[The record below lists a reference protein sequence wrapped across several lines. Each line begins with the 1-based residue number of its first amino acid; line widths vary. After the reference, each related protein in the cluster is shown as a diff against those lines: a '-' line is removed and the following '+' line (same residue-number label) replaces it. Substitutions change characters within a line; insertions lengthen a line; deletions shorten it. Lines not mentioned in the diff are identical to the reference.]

1 MSSRLEKL
9 LFSVSLIDK
18 ASGPAGKIASQIDQ
32 LNQRATAGFTQVGV
46 GAAGLFATGYALKSV
61 LGPAIEM
68 DRAIGEVK
76 SLGVADAALQ
86 KLEKTALRFSVKYG
100 ESATEFVRASY
111 DIQSAISGLNGS
123 ELSTFT
129 ETGGILA
136 KATKSNVAT
145 ITDYMGT
152 MYGIF
157 EKDATRMGN
166 ANWVQRLAE
175 QTATAVAAFKTDGN
189 KMASAFSTLGADAT
203 AAGISMT
210 EQMAV
215 LGSLQA
221 TMSGSESGTK
231 YRAFLKGVG
240 KAQDELGLKFT
251 DSQGRMLPMLDIL
264 EKLQGRYGGGELT
277 VAQGDEL
284 KKAFGTQEAVG
295 LINQLLPKTDELRS
309 KIDLIGNVQGM
320 SNATQMAQKMV
331 DPWQQMGASASAVH
345 TQFGRMI
352 QPVLLPVLEMMVAAG
367 EAVMAWMDN
376 HKTLSKVIAV
386 GTLVIFGLVAAVSAF
401 AMVQGLAS
409 LAMAGWN
416 GALLVSAAGA
426 RIWRFTL
433 VAAQATWFLFQMA
446 VYGGVAIFS
455 ALRSAFMASTA
466 ATWLFNAALLANPI
480 TWIVL
485 AVVALV
491 AAVVGLIVYWDEL
504 MAWFSNTT
512 PLKLLGKSLDWLID
526 KLNMIPGV
534 NIGGGG
540 EVKITEKIEQER
552 EAMHQASAGISQSR
566 PGAVPSG
573 GLLQQVNQATTN
585 NRGTHVEAI
594 NVHTTGSVS
603 GYQLA
608 DELAMA
614 GG

>member
-68 DRAIGEVK
+68 DRALGEVS
-76 SLGVADAALQ
+76 SLGVRDAALQ
-86 KLEKTALRFSVKYG
+86 KLEKTALKFSVKYG

-129 ETGGILA
+129 ETGAIMA

-157 EKDATRMGN
+157 EKDAKRMGN
-166 ANWVQRLAE
+166 ANWVERLAE
-175 QTATAVAAFKTDGN
+175 QTSTAVAAFKTDGN
-189 KMASAFSTLGADAT
+189 KMASGFSALGADAT

-210 EQMAV
+210 EQMAI

-240 KAQDELGLKFT
+240 KAQDQLGLQFT
-251 DSQGRMLPMLDIL
+251 DSHGRMLSMLDIL
-264 EKLQGRYGGGELT
+264 QKLRGRYGETIT
-277 VAQGDEL
+277 VAEGMEL
-284 KKAFGTQEAVG
+284 QKAFGTQEAVA
-295 LINQLLPKTDELRS
+295 LINQLLPKTEELRG
-309 KIDLIGNVQGM
+309 KMAELENVKGM
-320 SNATQMAQKMV
+320 TNATQMAQKMV
-331 DPWQQMGASASAVH
+331 DPWQQMGASATAVH
-345 TQFGRMI
+345 TQFGRLI
-352 QPVLLPVLEMMVAAG
+352 QPVLLPVLELMVSTG

-376 HKTLSKVIAV
+376 HKTLSKVIGV

-401 AMVQGLAS
+401 ALVQGLATLS
-409 LAMAGWN
+409 MAGWS
-416 GALLVSAAGA
+416 GALLVSAAGVKL
-426 RIWRFTL
+426 WRFAVGTAKATL
-433 VAAQATWFLFQMA
+433 FLFQMA
-446 VYGGVAIFS
+446 IYGGVAIFR
-455 ALRSAFMASTA
+455 ALRTAFMASTA
-466 ATWLFNAALLANPI
+466 ATWLLNAALLANPI

-504 MAWFSNTT
+504 MAWFSDIK
-512 PLKLLGKSLDWLID
+512 PLELLGKALDWLID
-526 KLNMIPGV
+526 KINMIPGV
-534 NIGGGG
+534 DIGGGG
-540 EVKITEKIEQER
+540 EVTVTEKIEQER
-552 EAMHQASAGISQSR
+552 EAMNQASAGIVQTR
-566 PGAVPSG
+566 PGAVPAG
-573 GLLQQVNQATTN
+573 GLLKQVSQATTN
-585 NRGTHVEAI
+585 NNGLKVDKIEV
-594 NVHTTGSVS
+594 NTTGGVS

-608 DELAMA
+608 DELALA

>member
-46 GAAGLFATGYALKSV
+46 GAAGLFATGYALKSL

-68 DRAIGEVK
+68 DRALGEVS
-76 SLGVADAALQ
+76 SLGVRDAALQ
-86 KLEKTALRFSVKYG
+86 KLEKTALKFSVKYG

-123 ELSTFT
+123 ELSTFS

-157 EKDATRMGN
+157 EKEAKRMGN

-175 QTATAVAAFKTDGN
+175 QTSTAVAVFKTDGN
-189 KMASAFSTLGADAT
+189 KMASGFSALGADAT

-210 EQMAV
+210 EQMAI

-240 KAQDELGLKFT
+240 KAQDQLGLQFT
-251 DSQGRMLPMLDIL
+251 DSHGRMLPMLDIL
-264 EKLQGRYGGGELT
+264 QKLRGRYGETIT
-277 VAQGDEL
+277 VAEGMEL
-284 KKAFGTQEAVG
+284 QKAFGTQEAVA
-295 LINQLLPKTDELRS
+295 LINQLLPKTEELRG
-309 KIDLIGNVQGM
+309 KMAELENVQGM
-320 SNATQMAQKMV
+320 TNATKMAQKMV
-331 DPWQQMGASASAVH
+331 DPWQKMGASATAVH

-352 QPVLLPVLEMMVAAG
+352 QPVLLPVLEMMVSTG

-376 HKTLSKVIAV
+376 HKTLSKVIGA

-401 AMVQGLAS
+401 ALVQGLATLS
-409 LAMAGWN
+409 MAGWS

-426 RIWRFTL
+426 RLWRFAL
-433 VAAQATWFLFQMA
+433 GAAQATWFLFQMA
-446 VYGGVAIFS
+446 VYGGVAIFR
-455 ALRSAFMASTA
+455 ALRTAFMASTA
-466 ATWLFNAALLANPI
+466 ATWLLNAALLANPI

-504 MAWFSNTT
+504 MTWFSDIK
-512 PLKLLGKSLDWLID
+512 PLQLLGKALDWLID
-526 KLNMIPGV
+526 KINRIPGV
-534 NIGGGG
+534 DIGGGG
-540 EVKITEKIEQER
+540 EVTVTEKIEQER
-552 EAMHQASAGISQSR
+552 EAMNQASAGIAQTR
-566 PGAVPSG
+566 PSAVPAG
-573 GLLQQVNQATTN
+573 GLLKQVSQATTN
-585 NRGTHVEAI
+585 NNGLRVDKIEVNTSG
-594 NVHTTGSVS
+594 GVS

-608 DELAMA
+608 DELALA